1 MPQIFD
7 LIHVQQQKTD
17 IIQMLMLRR
26 VRKYVQLVIIVLEV
40 KLLIVRQVHIVLND
54 LWSQLS
60 VEIENIVR
68 RIQKHL
74 LIVNQYHVDII
85 DQVKVVHNQ
94 VERNVRLEHI
104 VLNDQ
109 RNVQIVQQEH
119 IVLLEHVVVHHV

>member
-1 MPQIFD
+1 
-7 LIHVQQQKTD
+7 
-17 IIQMLMLRR
+17 
-26 VRKYVQLVIIVLEV
+26 
-40 KLLIVRQVHIVLND
+40 
-54 LWSQLS
+54 
-60 VEIENIVR
+60 
-68 RIQKHL
+68 
-74 LIVNQYHVDII
+74 VDII